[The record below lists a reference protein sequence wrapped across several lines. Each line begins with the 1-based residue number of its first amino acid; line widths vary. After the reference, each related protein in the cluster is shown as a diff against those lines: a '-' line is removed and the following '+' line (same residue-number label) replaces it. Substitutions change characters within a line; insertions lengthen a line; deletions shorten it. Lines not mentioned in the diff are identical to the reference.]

1 MRVGVNH
8 MKEQTVAIHAGY
20 NKDGQSTMAVPIYQS
35 TAYEFPNT
43 DYARELFELK
53 IEGNIYTRLMNPTT
67 DVFEK
72 RFSILEGG
80 ISGIATASGM
90 SAIFYAIANVAESGD
105 NIIVAKQVYGG
116 TTTLTSHTIK
126 RFGIEARYFNIENPE
141 EINELADDKT
151 KLILFESISNP
162 SIDLADFDKIVK
174 IADRLNIITC
184 VDNTVATPILC
195 KPIDFGCDIVVHSS
209 SKYTTGQGLAIGGI
223 IVEGK
228 SAKSKIVDN
237 PRYSHFNEPDMS
249 YHGLIY
255 SKASDNPF
263 SLRARLSL
271 LRDLGATPSPF
282 NTWLYIQG
290 IETLP
295 LRMVQHSKSALEIA
309 KFLESHPKVKR
320 VNYSGLKSNKNF
332 HLAERYFPK
341 GQSGLLSFELNSL
354 EEAKRVAEST
364 KIFKLVVNIGDS
376 KSIIT
381 HPASTT
387 HQQLSKQ
394 ELIDAGVPEGL
405 IRLSVGLE
413 DREDL
418 IKDLKEALD

>member
-1 MRVGVNH
+1 
-8 MKEQTVAIHAGY
+8 
-20 NKDGQSTMAVPIYQS
+20 
-35 TAYEFPNT
+35 
-43 DYARELFELK
+43 
-53 IEGNIYTRLMNPTT
+53 
-67 DVFEK
+67 
-72 RFSILEGG
+72 
-80 ISGIATASGM
+80 
-90 SAIFYAIANVAESGD
+90 VAESGD

-162 SIDLADFDKIVK
+162 SIDLADFDKIVE

-209 SKYTTGQGLAIGGI
+209 SKYTTGQGLAIGGV

-263 SLRARLSL
+263 
-271 LRDLGATPSPF
+271 
-282 NTWLYIQG
+282 
-290 IETLP
+290 
-295 LRMVQHSKSALEIA
+295 K
-309 KFLESHPKVKR
+309 
-320 VNYSGLKSNKNF
+320 
-332 HLAERYFPK
+332 
-341 GQSGLLSFELNSL
+341 
-354 EEAKRVAEST
+354 
-364 KIFKLVVNIGDS
+364 
-376 KSIIT
+376 
-381 HPASTT
+381 
-387 HQQLSKQ
+387 
-394 ELIDAGVPEGL
+394 
-405 IRLSVGLE
+405 
-413 DREDL
+413 
-418 IKDLKEALD
+418 